1 MKLNVP
7 ADILKAAVLC
17 AKKGDAAKNLKN
29 VLFELGETGYRIVS
43 TDRNLLFVADLPFTK
58 ADDIDDCD
66 LVTATLELEGNAVK
80 EIEELNGIASVEFE
94 ENGLI
99 VEGRCYHSVQD
110 NSAFLVAHG
119 YRQLFPR
126 GKPSGVFPLI
136 LPKMLETLFDVAK
149 ILDVDYKEVKAYT
162 FGYGKPFMLD
172 YGKAFILAMPARNC
186 FEVSDSA
193 VDYRKLFEK
202 ATFNLTDW

>member
-7 ADILKAAVLC
+7 ADILKAAILC
-17 AKKGDAAKNLKN
+17 TQNGDKATNLEN

-43 TDRNLLFVADLPFTK
+43 TNRNLLFVADLPFTK

-66 LVTATLELEGNAVK
+66 LVTATLELKGDAVK
-80 EIEELNGIASVEFE
+80 EINEIEGTASVEFE
-94 ENGLI
+94 GNELI
-99 VEGRCYHSVQD
+99 VNGRYYPSVQD

-119 YRQLFPR
+119 YRQLFPL

-136 LPKMLETLFDVAK
+136 LPKMLESLFDVAK
-149 ILDVDYKEVKAYT
+149 VLDVDYKDVKAYT
-162 FGYGKPFMLD
+162 FGYGKAFMLD
-172 YGKAFILAMPARNC
+172 YGRAFILAMPARGC
-186 FEVSDSA
+186 FEVSESA

-202 ATFNLTDW
+202 ATFNLTEW